1 MIRRPPRSTLF
12 PYTTLFRSLNRK
24 TGVTAQISTY
34 SVVGSGNVTAY
45 GPDLRPLSWTDGTP
59 VAGSTN
65 NTYGL
70 YISRVGNGFS
80 FTAPADTTS
89 RTLIVHVGV
98 GSEDQRVRNES

>member
-34 SVVGSGNVTAY
+34 SLVGSGNVTAY

-70 YISRVGNGFS
+70 YIGEMSTRLYS
-80 FTAPADTTS
+80 THTSDTNS
-89 RTLIVHVGV
+89 GTLIVHVRSCYSTG
-98 GSEDQRVRNES
+98 